1 MARKQVCDGEPAE
14 LSQGADQGIEAAVID
29 VLEENL
35 ATEEDHIAGEQVA
48 AACGPSRMI
57 AMTMSEDQM
66 ADPRRVESILLDV
79 GDDRLGPHP
88 RADVDEG
95 QLVASV
101 HQVDVAVEGV
111 REVETI
117 AARTDQIDPFR

>member
-1 MARKQVCDGEPAE
+1 MDRR
-14 LSQGADQGIEAAVID
+14 L
-29 VLEENL
+29 
-35 ATEEDHIAGEQVA
+35 TEQVA
-48 AACGPSRMI
+48 EARGAPCMI
-57 AMTMSEDQM
+57 AMPVGQDQM
-66 ADPRRVESILLDV
+66 PDPRGVESVLLDV

-88 RADVDEG
+88 RADVDQG

-117 AARTDQIDPFR
+117 AA